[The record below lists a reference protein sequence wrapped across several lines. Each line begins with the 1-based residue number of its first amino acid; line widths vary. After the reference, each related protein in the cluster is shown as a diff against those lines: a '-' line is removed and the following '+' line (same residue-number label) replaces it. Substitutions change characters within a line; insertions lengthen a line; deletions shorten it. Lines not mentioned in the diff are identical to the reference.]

1 MDDEIKEKYIRAG
14 KIASEVMEEGRNI
27 IKPGIKLVEIA
38 GKLEGMIKEKG
49 GHPAFPLNLSLN
61 ELAAHYTPYKG
72 DETTLKRND
81 VLKVDLGVH
90 VDGYVADTAYTISFS
105 EAHEKLSEASK
116 TALENAVAVAKPGA
130 LISDISSKIEETI
143 RGYGFNPVSNLTGH
157 GLENY
162 HLHAEPQIPN
172 VRFNGLKRLSEG
184 QVIAIEPFATAGAG
198 RIKETEPILIFMFL
212 KSRPVRN
219 QDARKIIDFVQRF
232 NGLPFAERWLM
243 DKEAASFGLPDS
255 LFKIRIAL
263 KELRE
268 KGVIY
273 DYAPLKEVANGLVS
287 QYEHTIIV
295 EEEPIV
301 TTK

>member
-1 MDDEIKEKYIRAG
+1 MDDEIKEKYIKAG
-14 KIASEVMEEGRNI
+14 KIASQVKEESRKIVKVGSR
-27 IKPGIKLVEIA
+27 LLEIA
-38 GKLEGMIKEKG
+38 ETLERMIKEKG
-49 GHPAFPLNLSLN
+49 GQPAFPLNLSLN

-72 DETTLKRND
+72 DETEIKKGD
-81 VLKVDLGVH
+81 VIKIDMGVH

-116 TALENAVAVAKPGA
+116 QALENAIAVVKPGA

-143 RGYGFNPVSNLTGH
+143 LGYGFNPVSNLTGH

-172 VRFNGLKRLSEG
+172 VKFQGTKRLSEG
-184 QVIAIEPFATAGAG
+184 QTIAIEPFATTGAG
-198 RIKETEPILIFMFL
+198 RIKETEPILIFMFI
-212 KSRPVRN
+212 KPRPVRN
-219 QDARKIIDFVQRF
+219 QDARKIIEYVQRY
-232 NGLPFAERWLM
+232 NGLPFAERWLTSS
-243 DKEAASFGLPDS
+243 EAIGFGLPDS

-273 DYAPLKEVANGLVS
+273 DYAPLKEIANGFVS
-287 QYEHTIIV
+287 QHEHTVIV

-301 TTK
+301 TTR